1 MVDRLVNRSRRMGDG
16 RALTTATGGRFGEKT
31 AGRENRERAEAEG
44 AFGGATSSRAIER
57 FDRRAAG
64 RFASEPERTL
74 SEIVLRTSSALILES
89 ATAMVETLER
99 VNVCGSIGER
109 GMKRR

>member
-1 MVDRLVNRSRRMGDG
+1 LVGRRRDRS
-16 RALTTATGGRFGEKT
+16 
-31 AGRENRERAEAEG
+31 
-44 AFGGATSSRAIER
+44 IER

-109 GMKRR
+109 GIKRR